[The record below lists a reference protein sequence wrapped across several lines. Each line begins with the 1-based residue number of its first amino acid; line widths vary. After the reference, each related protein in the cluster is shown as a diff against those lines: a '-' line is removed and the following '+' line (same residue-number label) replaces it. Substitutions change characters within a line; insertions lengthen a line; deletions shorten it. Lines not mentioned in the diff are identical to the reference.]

1 MSNLDLLDQVE
12 TIIDYHINGS
22 DHPLKSDLN
31 VLKYH
36 ALQSLCPLH
45 DELEQNQKEVF
56 SN

>member
-1 MSNLDLLDQVE
+1 MSNLDLIDQVE
-12 TIIDYHINGS
+12 TIIDYHIKGS

-36 ALQSLCPLH
+36 VLQSLCPLQ
-45 DELEQNQKEVF
+45 DELEHNTKGVL